1 MLRTLALAAVVALGA
16 HSAEACMCF
25 SPKLRAESAQRFLRE
40 ATFAVHA
47 RVIAVSS
54 NGEGTLLVIESF
66 KGPPQGVEVKVPA
79 SSEYCNVVRF
89 TVGEEA
95 LITAFG
101 GKVGGCDK
109 YSAPEPF
116 VLDAYRKAKRR

>member
-1 MLRTLALAAVVALGA
+1 MLRILVLGAVVALGTQWA
-16 HSAEACMCF
+16 QACTCF
-25 SPKLRAESAQRFLRE
+25 SPKLRAESAQRLLRE
-40 ATFAVHA
+40 ATFALHA

-54 NGEGTLLVIESF
+54 SGEGTLLVMESF
-66 KGPPQGVEVKVPA
+66 KGPPKGAEVKIPA
-79 SSEYCNVVRF
+79 SSEHCNVVRF

-109 YSAPEPF
+109 YSAPESF
-116 VLDAYRKAKRR
+116 VLDAYRRAKRA

>member
-1 MLRTLALAAVVALGA
+1 MLRILALTAIAAMGA
-16 HSAEACMCF
+16 QSAEACMCF
-25 SPKLRAESAQRFLRE
+25 SPKLRAEAAQRFLRE
-40 ATFAVHA
+40 ATFVIHA
-47 RVIAVSS
+47 QVIAVSS
-54 NGEGTLLVIESF
+54 SGEGTLLVMESF
-66 KGPPQGVEVKVPA
+66 KGPPKGAEVKVPA

-116 VLDAYRKAKRR
+116 VLDAYRKAKRA